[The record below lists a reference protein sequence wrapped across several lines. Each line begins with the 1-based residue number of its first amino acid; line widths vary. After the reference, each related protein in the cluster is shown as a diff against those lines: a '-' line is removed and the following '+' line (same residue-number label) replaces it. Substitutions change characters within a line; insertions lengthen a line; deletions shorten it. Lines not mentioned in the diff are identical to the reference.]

1 MLNLLGVVDALTLT
15 EISFHTTQTRL
26 NKHLQAHELKEN
38 IKAFQNSTFKS
49 IKHSD
54 PASSKQLKLRTI
66 YENIR

>member
-38 IKAFQNSTFKS
+38 IKVGVVEGRQNFFE
-49 IKHSD
+49 
-54 PASSKQLKLRTI
+54 A
-66 YENIR
+66 